1 MPTIDRNLSGAT
13 AFGKVVVSAADYP
26 PPSGATSIRG
36 RTRAGWLVRVAERCR
51 ELFSLPAGWDGY
63 TAQQVDADL
72 IQKAWDFAQVAA
84 CSVSGEPSVV
94 PTVSGGVALEWH
106 ARGIDLE
113 IELTSTGTIILLED
127 EAGEVEGPLSEHAER
142 VAAALHRL

>member
-1 MPTIDRNLSGAT
+1 M
-13 AFGKVVVSAADYP
+13 
-26 PPSGATSIRG
+26 
-36 RTRAGWLVRVAERCR
+36 RVAERCR

-127 EAGEVEGPLSEHAER
+127 ETGEVEGPLSEHAER
-142 VAAALHRL
+142 VAAALDRL